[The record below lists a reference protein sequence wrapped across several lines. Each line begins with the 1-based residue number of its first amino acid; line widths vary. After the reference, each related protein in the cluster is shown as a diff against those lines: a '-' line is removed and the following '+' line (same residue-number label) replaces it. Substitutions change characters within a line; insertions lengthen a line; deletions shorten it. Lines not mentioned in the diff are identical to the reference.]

1 MKRDLASIGL
11 GLAIGLIA
19 VALVSLCGCA
29 RPNLL
34 HPGILD
40 PKHPDLHVSVTD
52 DLYLHQPLQPEEL
65 ELTAK
70 IAARDTTN
78 FWGVYLG
85 MITEPSLGKGGK
97 VDSVMMFSA
106 LSGECLKWI
115 PLSDFTN
122 IFILKN
128 RPEYL
133 PQSQ

>member
-65 ELTAK
+65 ELTVSGSLLSLVAWADC
-70 IAARDTTN
+70 ISAA
-78 FWGVYLG
+78 GH
-85 MITEPSLGKGGK
+85 
-97 VDSVMMFSA
+97 
-106 LSGECLKWI
+106 
-115 PLSDFTN
+115 
-122 IFILKN
+122 
-128 RPEYL
+128 
-133 PQSQ
+133 